1 MKDIGIK
8 MEWHGERIKT
18 LIAAGS
24 DKGAQEAAHE
34 LKNLSSKEVPLEAGL
49 LKASGKVTKIQD
61 GKYVVGYGFDND
73 GTDTHTMSSAYA
85 RRQHEELEWFHEEGK
100 AKYLED
106 PFESNKEELRAIIA
120 GHVGEVL

>member
-1 MKDIGIK
+1 

-24 DKGAQEAAHE
+24 DKGAQNAANH
-34 LKNLSSKEVPLEAGL
+34 LLNLSSEEVPLDEGL
-49 LKASGKVTKIQD
+49 LKTSGRVTKVED
-61 GKYVVGYGFDND
+61 GKYTVGYGFDDD
-73 GTDTHTMSSAYA
+73 GSDTHTMSSAYA

-106 PFESNKEELRAIIA
+106 PFESNKEELSAIIA
-120 GHVGEVL
+120 GAAREVLT